1 MLVDWIARPQLVT
14 HTGMEDFMS
23 GATHSLVV
31 LGGLLQAP
39 GAEALFG
46 SWISVTGLVLGAGL
60 FFAWQRR
67 PTTSWGAP
75 RTTAA
80 AVPSYKKSL
89 PLLGQEL
96 ARMRRY
102 ERGLAVLVVGVDRR
116 TQDAEGGN
124 SGRNGRETSYAFWHI
139 GAMLRDL
146 LRNSDIVTSDPAADR
161 FIVLLPESNRAQ
173 AQQTANRLRSTL
185 QSATQ
190 LRVRMG
196 MAEFPADGLIIEELV
211 KAAAGEVTVSSMP
224 QSIAAGRDG

>member
-1 MLVDWIARPQLVT
+1 MVHAPPLVT
-14 HTGMEDFMS
+14 YIGMEDVMA

-39 GAEALFG
+39 GAEALLG

-60 FFAWQRR
+60 FMAWQRR
-67 PTTSWGAP
+67 PATTWGAP
-75 RTTAA
+75 PTADI

-116 TQDAEGGN
+116 PHEAEGDN
-124 SGRNGRETSYAFWHI
+124 PGRNGRELSFAFWHI

-146 LRNSDIVTSDPAADR
+146 LRNSDIVTSDPADDR
-161 FIVLLPESNRAQ
+161 FIVVLPEANRAQ

-196 MAEFPADGLIIEELV
+196 VAEFPADGLIIEELV
-211 KAAAGEVTVSSMP
+211 KVAEAEVADSAIP
-224 QSIAAGRDG
+224 QGVAVGRDA